1 MIPFPDQIWNKVYGL
16 CSVINGIMLRITKG
30 ILGKQFF
37 FFLELHET
45 IAVQILRF
53 QIFKR
58 GTSIE
63 LHIFKREMSTS
74 VTS

>member
-37 FFLELHET
+37 FFFLELHET
-45 IAVQILRF
+45 IAA
-53 QIFKR
+53 
-58 GTSIE
+58 
-63 LHIFKREMSTS
+63 
-74 VTS
+74 